1 MLQHVLADKERNIG
15 IHNLDSDPCHLL
27 PKFDWN
33 RYLFLCSVKVGWS
46 EPKVYI
52 AWILI
57 NFIFFSLA
65 PETVSEGREPKA
77 AGNRQRTSTV
87 HHTLVGSASE
97 VDIVLNLVYV
107 CVSEL
112 KLFTDK
118 GGLLS
123 ILAPTVFIVP
133 PFS

>member
-1 MLQHVLADKERNIG
+1 MLQRVLADEERNVS
-15 IHNLDSDPCHLL
+15 IHNLDSDSCYLL

-33 RYLFLCSVKVGWS
+33 RCLFLCSVNIGWP

-57 NFIFFSLA
+57 NFIFFSLGSK
-65 PETVSEGREPKA
+65 TVSEGRVPKA
-77 AGNRQRTSTV
+77 AGYRQRTSTV

-97 VDIVLNLVYV
+97 VDIVLSLVDV
-107 CVSEL
+107 CISKL
-112 KLFTDK
+112 KLLTDI

-123 ILAPTVFIVP
+123 VLAPTVFIAP
-133 PFS
+133 PSS